1 MNIKNYRLKAGLT
14 QTELA
19 KQMNVHQTA
28 VAQWE
33 TGRTAPSIEKLVRL
47 ASLFKCSIED
57 LIKDE

>member
-1 MNIKNYRLKAGLT
+1 MNIKSYRLKAGLT

-33 TGRTAPSIEKLVRL
+33 TGRTAPSTEKLIRL

-57 LIKDE
+57 LLKTE